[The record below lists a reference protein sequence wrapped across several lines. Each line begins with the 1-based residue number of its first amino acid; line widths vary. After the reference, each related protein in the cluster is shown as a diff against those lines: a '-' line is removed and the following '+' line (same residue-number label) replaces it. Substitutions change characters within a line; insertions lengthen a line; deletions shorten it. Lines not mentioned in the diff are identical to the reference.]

1 MFKKIKLKG
10 NLAMAV
16 HKKLQRIVVL
26 KLEIYSHKDL
36 QGEDIFGFN
45 LHVMIKH

>member
-1 MFKKIKLKG
+1 MLKG

-16 HKKLQRIVVL
+16 HKNPQQIVVL
-26 KLEIYSHKDL
+26 KLEIYSHKEL
-36 QGEDIFGFN
+36 LGEDIFGFN